1 MLSRSKLLNPNLLYF
16 TRLSQPTQQKNNISF
31 HFYFLGSVTEERS
44 FLVKNSLPMTSIS
57 LELEFLLISET
68 NSITAE
74 NYRCQV
80 HQQKLYL
87 KA

>member
-1 MLSRSKLLNPNLLYF
+1 
-16 TRLSQPTQQKNNISF
+16 
-31 HFYFLGSVTEERS
+31 
-44 FLVKNSLPMTSIS
+44 MTYIS

-68 NSITAE
+68 YEITAE